1 MSVLTRDGLRGGAIV
16 WATIG
21 FGIGLMEIGSINA
34 DARLLFD
41 AAWVGGPLAAVLA
54 SIALANRHD
63 RAAGGLLLVSVVT
76 PTFFAW
82 PLTIPALVTGL
93 ALTITP
99 LATVDER
106 RVRPN

>member
-1 MSVLTRDGLRGGAIV
+1 V

-21 FGIGLMEIGSINA
+21 FGIGLMEFGSINA
-34 DARLLFD
+34 DARLLFS

-54 SIALANRHD
+54 SIAVANRRD
-63 RAAGGLLLVSVVT
+63 RTAGGLVLVSVVT

-82 PLTIPALVTGL
+82 PLTIPALVIGL

-99 LATVDER
+99 HAVIADD
-106 RVRPN
+106 RVRSR